1 MVKRP
6 RVKKSESYSV
16 NLHDGFPGKSMKN
29 VPNIRLFSRIYTK
42 KIHLSYFTF
51 DSVLR
56 TSYTY
61 NSIKKNNRF
70 RFVFNSNI
78 NQKYIGKVL
87 VHEHSWTFMNFYER
101 LSHGYSWTFMKIHE
115 KISTNIHVLSRIFM
129 NKKKS
134 LCWFQIHEF
143 IKLFFYFKCF
153 FNRFFSSPSIKNI
166 HK

>member
-1 MVKRP
+1 
-6 RVKKSESYSV
+6 
-16 NLHDGFPGKSMKN
+16 MKN

-42 KIHLSYFTF
+42 KIHLSNFTF

-87 VHEHSWTFMNFYER
+87 VHEHSWKFMNFYER
-101 LSHGYSWTFMKIHE
+101 LSYGFSWTFIKIHE
-115 KISTNIHVLSRIFM
+115 KISTNIHVLSRMFM
-129 NKKKS
+129 NKKKV
-134 LCWFQIHEF
+134 
-143 IKLFFYFKCF
+143 YVDFKFMNLLNCF
-153 FNRFFSSPSIKNI
+153 FISNVFFKSFFSSPSIKNI

>member
-51 DSVLR
+51 DSVIR
-56 TSYTY
+56 TAYTY

-101 LSHGYSWTFMKIHE
+101 LSHGYSWTFMK
-115 KISTNIHVLSRIFM
+115 KFRLKNLYSTLVSYFLVWIILLPVWFIL
-129 NKKKS
+129 KKFDS
-134 LCWFQIHEF
+134 Y
-143 IKLFFYFKCF
+143 FY
-153 FNRFFSSPSIKNI
+153 
-166 HK
+166 

>member
-1 MVKRP
+1 MKNLWT

-87 VHEHSWTFMNFYER
+87 VHELSWTFMN
-101 LSHGYSWTFMKIHE
+101 IHE
-115 KISTNIHVLSRIFM
+115 FLWKIRSWIFVNIHEHSWKIFHKYPCTFM
-129 NKKKS
+129 NKKKFMLIS
-134 LCWFQIHEF
+134 NSCCLF
-143 IKLFFYFKCF
+143 IFL
-153 FNRFFSSPSIKNI
+153 SG
-166 HK
+166 

>member
-1 MVKRP
+1 MDKKKISNIFCTRISMRTFVNVHGGISYPDCGRKIVGFFIRA

-51 DSVLR
+51 DSVIR
-56 TSYTY
+56 TAYTY

-87 VHEHSWTFMNFYER
+87 VHEHS
-101 LSHGYSWTFMKIHE
+101 
-115 KISTNIHVLSRIFM
+115 
-129 NKKKS
+129 
-134 LCWFQIHEF
+134 
-143 IKLFFYFKCF
+143 
-153 FNRFFSSPSIKNI
+153 
-166 HK
+166 

>member
-1 MVKRP
+1 
-6 RVKKSESYSV
+6 
-16 NLHDGFPGKSMKN
+16 MKN

-51 DSVLR
+51 DSVIR
-56 TSYTY
+56 TAYTY

-87 VHEHSWTFMNFYER
+87 VHEHSWKFMNFYER
-101 LSHGYSWTFMKIHE
+101 LSHGFSWTFIKIHE

-134 LCWFQIHEF
+134 LGTFHHQAYLLWRRIFTVLLNSFTQPLP
-143 IKLFFYFKCF
+143 KLW
-153 FNRFFSSPSIKNI
+153 
-166 HK
+166 

>member
-1 MVKRP
+1 
-6 RVKKSESYSV
+6 
-16 NLHDGFPGKSMKN
+16 MKN

-51 DSVLR
+51 DSVIR
-56 TSYTY
+56 TAYTY

-87 VHEHSWTFMNFYER
+87 VHEHSWKFMNFYER
-101 LSHGYSWTFMKIHE
+101 FMDFREHSWKFMKKFPLISMYFREYSWTKKKVYVDFK
-115 KISTNIHVLSRIFM
+115 FM
-129 NKKKS
+129 N
-134 LCWFQIHEF
+134 LLNCFF
-143 IKLFFYFKCF
+143 ISNVF

>member
-1 MVKRP
+1 MKLYKEKIFKKIGFNLEILCRVEILSISLSSLSVVLSS

-51 DSVLR
+51 DSVIR
-56 TSYTY
+56 TAYTY

-87 VHEHSWTFMNFYER
+87 VHEHS
-101 LSHGYSWTFMKIHE
+101 
-115 KISTNIHVLSRIFM
+115 
-129 NKKKS
+129 
-134 LCWFQIHEF
+134 
-143 IKLFFYFKCF
+143 
-153 FNRFFSSPSIKNI
+153 
-166 HK
+166 